1 MNHFFQQVITALQN
15 ELQEYGGL
23 LHLFQQQQQF
33 VLHHDTEG
41 FLSLIEGVE
50 EQIRRST
57 EKRIERENLVRETA
71 LQAGVAPESTLAALL
86 PYCPEQFRPLL
97 AALIEEI
104 NDLLQRTRRRLRQN
118 HMLLGQCLDLAR
130 QMVGLSK
137 PEVATNTYNAR
148 GQRSPA
154 CSFHSFTEI
163 AN

>member
-1 MNHFFQQVITALQN
+1 MNHFFQQVITALQD

-33 VLHHDTEG
+33 VLRHDPEG
-41 FLSLIEGVE
+41 FLSLTEGVE

-57 EKRIERENLVRETA
+57 EKRIERENLVREIA
-71 LQAGVAPESTLAALL
+71 RQAGVAPEATLVALL
-86 PYCPEQFRPLL
+86 PYCPEPFRPLL

-118 HMLLGQCLDLAR
+118 HRLLGQCLDLAR